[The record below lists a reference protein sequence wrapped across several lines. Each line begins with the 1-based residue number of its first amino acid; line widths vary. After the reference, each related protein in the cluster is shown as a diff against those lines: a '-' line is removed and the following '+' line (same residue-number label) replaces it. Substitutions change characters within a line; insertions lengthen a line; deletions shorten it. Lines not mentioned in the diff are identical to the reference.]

1 MINKVREL
9 AERHHVRGVGRS
21 GGCLP
26 RGDAMSRYSLA
37 KVDNEYVVQVEGQ
50 SVLRLS
56 SQPSPGRQADL
67 GTQRARGEPGN
78 RR

>member
-1 MINKVREL
+1 
-9 AERHHVRGVGRS
+9 
-21 GGCLP
+21 
-26 RGDAMSRYSLA
+26 MSRYSLA

-56 SQPSPGRQADL
+56 SQPWPGRQADL